1 MVRGLPA
8 GRPGGG
14 LGGGTVKR
22 YVLMVGLAGS
32 SRRGWEH
39 VTTTGDDPGVL
50 VAAAKSGTAAG
61 AKDTGR
67 TAWWQVVD
75 LHVGPS
81 GSIIDSG
88 EVAGKEDR

>member
-22 YVLMVGLAGS
+22 YVLMVGLNGS
-32 SRRGWEH
+32 SRRGWEN
-39 VTTTGDDPGVL
+39 VTTTDDDPGDL
-50 VAAAKSGTAAG
+50 VAAAKSGTAA
-61 AKDTGR
+61 AAEDTGR

-75 LHVGPS
+75 LDT